1 MASDL
6 HCRRIDPMT
15 NRHILLTG
23 ATVFSQL
30 GLGLL
35 SDHVSPWLLASL
47 TLSAASLATFMF
59 WGVAGHAVA
68 GLFVFGATY
77 GLLAGG
83 FSSLYTAF
91 VRPIASENIF
101 PRVSGVRRMLNDFPI
116 W

>member
-1 MASDL
+1 MIES
-6 HCRRIDPMT
+6 HF
-15 NRHILLTG
+15 LLTG

-30 GLGLL
+30 TLGLL

-47 TLSAASLATFMF
+47 TLSAASLATFIL

-68 GLFVFGATY
+68 GLLLFGVAY

-91 VRPIASENIF
+91 LRPIASENIF
-101 PRVSGVRRMLNDFPI
+101 SRLLASAKC
-116 W
+116 